1 MFESLRI
8 RNYRVFSDLEMGDL
22 SRINLIGGKNNS
34 GKTSLL
40 EAIFLLSAGGNPQF
54 ALNPNVIRWPDIG
67 LGLAPQS
74 FEAAWKQI
82 FNGLDMSHPI
92 EIKGYHSRRSKMT
105 LDIVAERAQVTHIP
119 FDIESRVLSEGA
131 PDGSVLVFRYAD
143 SENPETEGRI
153 SHLAQGINVDQP
165 TSGVPINARIVLAR
179 SGNSQEDAA
188 ILGKM
193 RIEKQGDFLLEALQ
207 VMEPR
212 LRSVEDNSASG
223 TPMIWGDIGLTEMIP
238 LRVMGEGMTRVARI
252 VLGISGAPGGV
263 ILVDEV
269 ENGIHHSVMSK
280 VWKAISTAAEQFD
293 TQIFATTH
301 SYECV
306 EKAHE
311 GLGVDGFR
319 YHRLSSEDGTNQV
332 VTYDAEALQASIDFG
347 FEIR

>member
-1 MFESLRI
+1 
-8 RNYRVFSDLEMGDL
+8 
-22 SRINLIGGKNNS
+22 
-34 GKTSLL
+34 
-40 EAIFLLSAGGNPQF
+40 
-54 ALNPNVIRWPDIG
+54 
-67 LGLAPQS
+67 
-74 FEAAWKQI
+74 
-82 FNGLDMSHPI
+82 
-92 EIKGYHSRRSKMT
+92 
-105 LDIVAERAQVTHIP
+105 
-119 FDIESRVLSEGA
+119 
-131 PDGSVLVFRYAD
+131 
-143 SENPETEGRI
+143 
-153 SHLAQGINVDQP
+153 
-165 TSGVPINARIVLAR
+165 
-179 SGNSQEDAA
+179 
-188 ILGKM
+188 M

-280 VWKAISTAAEQFD
+280 VWKAIATAAEQFD

-319 YHRLSSEDGTNQV
+319 YHRLSSENGANQV

>member
-8 RNYRVFSDLEMGDL
+8 RNYRVFSDLEIGDL

-153 SHLAQGINVDQP
+153 SHLG
-165 TSGVPINARIVLAR
+165 
-179 SGNSQEDAA
+179 
-188 ILGKM
+188 
-193 RIEKQGDFLLEALQ
+193 
-207 VMEPR
+207 
-212 LRSVEDNSASG
+212 
-223 TPMIWGDIGLTEMIP
+223 
-238 LRVMGEGMTRVARI
+238 
-252 VLGISGAPGGV
+252 PGY
-263 ILVDEV
+263 
-269 ENGIHHSVMSK
+269 K
-280 VWKAISTAAEQFD
+280 
-293 TQIFATTH
+293 
-301 SYECV
+301 C
-306 EKAHE
+306 
-311 GLGVDGFR
+311 
-319 YHRLSSEDGTNQV
+319 
-332 VTYDAEALQASIDFG
+332 
-347 FEIR
+347 